1 MVRVQGIPAPSAPGG
16 RRGGRISRRTKG
28 QGLRRPL
35 GGSKTAAPD
44 GRAAGGGLRIA
55 MIGARGVPATFGG
68 IERHF
73 EELGARLVA
82 RGHEVTVF
90 CRSNYSPA
98 DLGHH
103 RGMRLA
109 SLPTVGTKHL
119 DAIVHSGVSTLGAM
133 ATAYDIFHYH
143 AIGPGMLA
151 VLPRYLSRAKVVLTV
166 HGRDDERAKWGRGAK
181 AVLGTAG
188 WLSARVPDATIV
200 VGRHLER
207 YYHEAHGRRTVYVPN
222 GVQAAMPRPANG
234 ALARLGLTPGRYL
247 LFVGRLVPE
256 KAPDLLLRTFR
267 RLPGD
272 HRLVLAG
279 DTSFTDRF
287 TGDLRRLAAADPRVV
302 LPGYVY
308 GAELQELYSNA
319 AAFVLPSLLE
329 GLPLTLLEAVSY
341 GLPVVASSI
350 PPHLEVL
357 GEAGPGHRLHRP
369 GDGDQ
374 LLDALGQVLADPGVE
389 RAGAAQLRDQVLRSY
404 CWDDAAERTEA
415 VYRAVLQRRPAST
428 RDFARGGT

>member
-1 MVRVQGIPAPSAPGG
+1 LRRRVAGSQIRGTGG
-16 RRGGRISRRTKG
+16 RQGRG
-28 QGLRRPL
+28 
-35 GGSKTAAPD
+35 A
-44 GRAAGGGLRIA
+44 LRIA

-68 IERHF
+68 IERHV

-82 RGHEVTVF
+82 RGHQVTVF
-90 CRSNYSPA
+90 CRSNYSRA
-98 DLGHH
+98 DLDSH

-119 DAIVHSGVSTLGAM
+119 DAIVHSGLSTMGAM
-133 ATAYDIFHYH
+133 AASYDILHYH

-151 VLPRYLSRAKVVLTV
+151 VLPRYLSRARVVLTV
-166 HGRDDERAKWGRGAK
+166 HGRDDQRGKWGRGAK
-181 AVLGTAG
+181 VILGTAG

-200 VGRHLER
+200 VGQHLER
-207 YYHEAHGRRTVYVPN
+207 YYREAHGRRVVYVPN
-222 GVQAAMPRPANG
+222 GVHAAPSRPANG
-234 ALARLGLTPGRYL
+234 ALARLGLLPGRYL

-256 KAPDLLLRTFR
+256 KSPDLLLRTFR

-272 HRLVLAG
+272 HRLVLVG

-287 TGDLRRLAAADPRVV
+287 TDALRQLAADDPRVV

-329 GLPLTLLEAVSY
+329 GLPLTLLEAASF

-350 PPHLEVL
+350 PPHLEVV
-357 GEAGPGHRLHRP
+357 GSGGPGRRLHRP
-369 GDGDQ
+369 GDADG
-374 LLDALGQVLADPGVE
+374 LLDALGRVLADPE
-389 RAGAAQLRDQVLRSY
+389 LEQAGAAQLRDQVLRAY
-404 CWDDAAERTEA
+404 CWDDATERTED
-415 VYRAVLQRRPAST
+415 VYRAVLQRGR
-428 RDFARGGT
+428 

>member
-1 MVRVQGIPAPSAPGG
+1 
-16 RRGGRISRRTKG
+16 
-28 QGLRRPL
+28 
-35 GGSKTAAPD
+35 
-44 GRAAGGGLRIA
+44 

-68 IERHF
+68 IERHV

-119 DAIVHSGVSTLGAM
+119 DAIVHSGVSTLRAM
-133 ATAYDIFHYH
+133 AASYDVLHYH

-151 VLPRYLSRAKVVLTV
+151 VLPRYLSRAKVILTV

-181 AVLGTAG
+181 AVLGAAG

-200 VGRHLER
+200 VGHHLER
-207 YYHEAHGRRTVYVPN
+207 YYREAHDRRAVYVPN
-222 GVQAAMPRPANG
+222 GVRAGRQRPADG
-234 ALARLGLTPGRYL
+234 TLTRLGVQPGRYL

-256 KAPDLLLRTFR
+256 KAPDQLLEAFR

-272 HRLVLAG
+272 HRLVLVG
-279 DTSFTDRF
+279 DSSFTDRF
-287 TGDLRRLAAADPRVV
+287 TVGLRELAAADPRVV
-302 LPGYVY
+302 LPGYRY
-308 GAELQELYSNA
+308 GAELEELYSNA

-329 GLPLTLLEAVSY
+329 GLPLTLLEAASY
-341 GLPVVASSI
+341 GLPVVASAI

-357 GEAGPGHRLHRP
+357 GAPGPGRRLHRP
-369 GDGDQ
+369 GDGDG
-374 LLDALGQVLADPGVE
+374 LLDALRRVLADPRAE
-389 RAGAAQLRDQVLRSY
+389 RVGAARLRDQVMRTY

-415 VYRAVLQRRPAST
+415 VYRAVLER
-428 RDFARGGT
+428 

>member
-1 MVRVQGIPAPSAPGG
+1 
-16 RRGGRISRRTKG
+16 
-28 QGLRRPL
+28 LRRAP

-68 IERHF
+68 IERHV

-90 CRSNYSPA
+90 CRRNYSPA
-98 DLGHH
+98 DRGHH

-133 ATAYDIFHYH
+133 AASYDVLHYH

-166 HGRDDERAKWGRGAK
+166 HGRDDERVKWGRGAK
-181 AVLGTAG
+181 AVLGAAG

-207 YYHEAHGRRTVYVPN
+207 YYRQAHGCQAVYVPN
-222 GVQAAMPRPANG
+222 GVRAGQPRPANG
-234 ALARLGLTPGRYL
+234 TLTRLGLQPGRYL

-256 KAPDLLLRTFR
+256 KAPDQLLKAFR

-272 HRLVLAG
+272 HRLVLVG
-279 DTSFTDRF
+279 GSSFTDRF
-287 TGDLRRLAAADPRVV
+287 TVGLRELALADPRVV
-302 LPGYVY
+302 LPGYRY
-308 GAELQELYSNA
+308 GVELEELYSNA

-329 GLPLTLLEAVSY
+329 GLPLTLLEAASY
-341 GLPVVASSI
+341 GLPVVASAI

-357 GEAGPGHRLHRP
+357 QAAGPGRRLHRP
-369 GDGDQ
+369 GDQ
-374 LLDALGQVLADPGVE
+374 SELLAALRQVLADPHAE
-389 RAGAAQLRDQVLRSY
+389 RAAALELRDQVLRTY
-404 CWDDAAERTEA
+404 CWDHATERTEA
-415 VYRAVLQRRPAST
+415 VYRAVLARRPAGAAETAPGSS
-428 RDFARGGT
+428 A

>member
-1 MVRVQGIPAPSAPGG
+1 MSREPGRTPT
-16 RRGGRISRRTKG
+16 RRATRR
-28 QGLRRPL
+28 RR
-35 GGSKTAAPD
+35 D
-44 GRAAGGGLRIA
+44 GGLRIA
-55 MIGARGVPATFGG
+55 MIGVRGVPATFGG
-68 IERHF
+68 IERHV
-73 EELGARLVA
+73 EELGARLAA
-82 RGHEVTVF
+82 RGHDITVF
-90 CRSNYSPA
+90 CRSNYGGAGS
-98 DLGHH
+98 GSH

-109 SLPTVGTKHL
+109 SRPTVGTKHL
-119 DAIVHSGVSTLGAM
+119 DAIAHSGLATVEAM
-133 ATAYDIFHYH
+133 AASYDVLHYH

-151 VLPRYLSRAKVVLTV
+151 VLPRYLGRARVVLTV
-166 HGRDDERAKWGRGAK
+166 HGRDDERAKWGRGAR
-181 AVLGTAG
+181 AVLGTAS

-207 YYHEAHGRRTVYVPN
+207 YYHEVHGRRTVYVPN
-222 GVQAAMPRPANG
+222 GVQAATPRPANG
-234 ALARLGLTPGRYL
+234 TLARLGLAPGRYL
-247 LFVGRLVPE
+247 LFVGRLVFE

-287 TGDLRRLAAADPRVV
+287 TGDLRRLAAHDPRVV

-329 GLPLTLLEAVSY
+329 GLPLTLLEAASY

-357 GEAGPGHRLHRP
+357 GSAGPGRRLHRP

-374 LLDALGQVLADPGVE
+374 LLGVLGQVLADPRTE
-389 RAGAAQLRDQVLRSY
+389 RAGAVELRDQVLRAY
-404 CWDDAAERTEA
+404 RWDDVTERTEA
-415 VYRAVLQRRPAST
+415 VYRSVLRGRPA
-428 RDFARGGT
+428 GTSGIAPRAGA

>member
-1 MVRVQGIPAPSAPGG
+1 LRRGNAGTQLLERSG
-16 RRGGRISRRTKG
+16 RRHGDA
-28 QGLRRPL
+28 LH
-35 GGSKTAAPD
+35 
-44 GRAAGGGLRIA
+44 IA

-68 IERHF
+68 IERHV
-73 EELGARLVA
+73 EELGARLVG
-82 RGHEVTVF
+82 RGHQVTVF
-90 CRSNYSPA
+90 CRSNYSHA
-98 DLGHH
+98 DLGSH

-119 DAIVHSGVSTLGAM
+119 DAIVHSGLSTLGAM
-133 ATAYDIFHYH
+133 AAAFDVLHYH

-151 VLPRYLSRAKVVLTV
+151 VMPRYLSRSKVVLTV
-166 HGRDDERAKWGRGAK
+166 HGRDDERGKWGRGAK

-207 YYHEAHGRRTVYVPN
+207 YYREAHGRPAVYVPN

-234 ALARLGLTPGRYL
+234 ALCRLGLQPGRYL

-256 KAPDLLLRTFR
+256 KAPDLLLQAFR
-267 RLPGD
+267 RLPGG

-279 DTSFTDRF
+279 DSSFTDGF
-287 TGDLRRLAAADPRVV
+287 TSGLRALAARDSRVV

-329 GLPLTLLEAVSY
+329 GLPLTLLEAASY

-357 GEAGPGHRLHRP
+357 GSAGPGRHLHRP
-369 GDGDQ
+369 GDGDD
-374 LLDALGQVLADPGVE
+374 LLAALGRVLAEPRAE
-389 RAGAAQLRDQVLRSY
+389 RAGAVALRDQVLRSY
-404 CWDDAAERTEA
+404 CWDDATRRTEA
-415 VYRAVLQRRPAST
+415 VYRAVLERRPAS
-428 RDFARGGT
+428 AAEMVSGAGA

>member
-1 MVRVQGIPAPSAPGG
+1 
-16 RRGGRISRRTKG
+16 
-28 QGLRRPL
+28 
-35 GGSKTAAPD
+35 
-44 GRAAGGGLRIA
+44 

-68 IERHF
+68 IERHV
-73 EELGARLVA
+73 EELGARLVE
-82 RGHEVTVF
+82 RGHQVTVF
-90 CRSNYSPA
+90 CRSNYGQA
-98 DLGHH
+98 GLDGH

-109 SLPTVGTKHL
+109 RLPTVGTKHL
-119 DAIVHSGVSTLGAM
+119 DAIVHSGFSTLVAM
-133 ATAYDIFHYH
+133 AASFDVLHYH

-151 VLPRYLSRAKVVLTV
+151 VLPRYLSRSRVVLTV
-166 HGRDDERAKWGRGAK
+166 HGRDDERGKWGRGAK

-207 YYHEAHGRRTVYVPN
+207 YYREAHGRRTVYVPN

-234 ALARLGLTPGRYL
+234 TLGRLGLQPGRYL

-256 KAPDLLLRTFR
+256 KAPDLLLRAFR

-272 HRLVLAG
+272 YRLVLAG
-279 DTSFTDRF
+279 DSSFTDDF
-287 TGDLRRLAAADPRVV
+287 TSGLRRLAAADPRVV

-329 GLPLTLLEAVSY
+329 GLPLTLLEAASY

-357 GEAGPGHRLHRP
+357 RSAAPGRRLHRP
-369 GDGDQ
+369 GDGDD
-374 LLDALGQVLADPGVE
+374 LLAALGRVLADPGSE
-389 RAGAAQLRDQVLRSY
+389 RAGAVTLRDQVLRGY
-404 CWDDAAERTEA
+404 CWDDATERTEA
-415 VYRAVLQRRPAST
+415 VYRAVLERRPA
-428 RDFARGGT
+428 GTPEMAPGATA